1 MVQALVVGKFW
12 RDVLHGLGRLVV
24 RLGDGYLDHGG
35 RSVQPLGSRGFFLR
49 VTAAFGPVEF
59 GLSWID
65 GSAEA
70 LFYQG
75 NPCVEQLEEVDGLLV
90 VDLLL

>member
-1 MVQALVVGKFW
+1 MVSVG
-12 RDVLHGLGRLVV
+12 LSSGLGMVTLTVEGEGFNPFVV
-24 RLGDGYLDHGG
+24 
-35 RSVQPLGSRGFFLR
+35 VVFFLR
-49 VTAAFGPVEF
+49 VTAAVGPVEF

-65 GSAEA
+65 CSAEA
-70 LFYQG
+70 LLYQG